1 MCKICNHPNREL
13 VRRVEQD
20 ITLGKIT
27 LDEGAKVLG
36 VEKQLMWY
44 HMKNCVQKAKPK
56 VQDEELTEILAKLK
70 RIINQLLLMPS
81 EEYVKH
87 LPALLARYKELLE
100 LRAKMAGQLPEEVK
114 VEINYTNMLKDW
126 LLQNL
131 CDECKIKLAQYLET
145 IGYEVD

>member
-1 MCKICNHPNREL
+1 MCKICEHPNKEL

-20 ITLGKIT
+20 ITLGRMT
-27 LDEGAKVLG
+27 LEEGAKVLG
-36 VEKQLMWY
+36 VGKQLMWY
-44 HMKNCVQKAKPK
+44 HMKNCIRKQAK
-56 VQDEELTEILAKLK
+56 VEDEELTDILAKLK
-70 RIINQLLLMPS
+70 KIINQLLLMSS

-131 CDECKIKLAQYLET
+131 CDECKIKLAQYLES
-145 IGYEVD
+145 IGYEVG